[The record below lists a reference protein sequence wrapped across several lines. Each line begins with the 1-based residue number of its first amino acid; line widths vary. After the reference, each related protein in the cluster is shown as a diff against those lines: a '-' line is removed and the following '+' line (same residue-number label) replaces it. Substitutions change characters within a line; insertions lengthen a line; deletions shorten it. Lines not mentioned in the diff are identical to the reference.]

1 MCGKFEAYRKQGVLK
16 MSDPQ
21 RDANNLMLL
30 CGGCSTNFD
39 QRVPIWVFLPADLD
53 TLIEGELKFQLTR
66 KEYAKQGWE
75 VERRSEAGS
84 VRNPPPLDL
93 LLRSRH

>member
-1 MCGKFEAYRKQGVLK
+1 

-30 CGGCSTNFD
+30 CSGCSTNFD
-39 QRVPIWVFLPADLD
+39 QRVPIWVFLPTDLD
-53 TLIEGELKFQLTR
+53 MLIKGELEFQLTR

-84 VRNPPPLDL
+84 VRNPSPPD
-93 LLRSRH
+93 